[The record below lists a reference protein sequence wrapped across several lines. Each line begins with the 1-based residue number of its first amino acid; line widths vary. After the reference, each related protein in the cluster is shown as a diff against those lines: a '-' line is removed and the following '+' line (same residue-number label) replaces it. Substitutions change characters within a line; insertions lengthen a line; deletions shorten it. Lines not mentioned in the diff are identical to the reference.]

1 MCESLT
7 AEAASPRCRLPAHA
21 PAPKAAVPLMSLSP
35 LGESGR
41 LTAGT
46 AVEQLPLAR
55 LPPGAGGA
63 AGSRRGAL
71 RGAGVEGAGGLPSLS
86 QEVSS
91 RLTVLNL

>member
-21 PAPKAAVPLMSLSP
+21 PAPKAAGPLMSLSP

-41 LTAGT
+41 L
-46 AVEQLPLAR
+46 EQLPLAR